1 MLDSFMVLEQHLD
14 GLLRLGMLVDDEAVM
29 IEDGVVR
36 LVIAV
41 LLTDCDSWGW
51 GETEPKLEHSAAY

>member
-41 LLTDCDSWGW
+41 LLTDCDSWGV
-51 GETEPKLEHSAAY
+51 GRN